1 MKPSTMFFETRQQ
14 QSLSFILLLVC
25 VQAYLVVAIQA
36 AEQNR
41 PNILLIVA
49 DDLGYRDLSCYGASK
64 VKTPRIDQ
72 LASEGVSF
80 TDAHS
85 ICSTCM
91 PSRYAILTGS

>member
-1 MKPSTMFFETRQQ
+1 MKPSTMFIETKQL

-25 VQAYLVVAIQA
+25 AQANSTVAIQA

-64 VKTPRIDQ
+64 VWMRWIDQ
-72 LASEGVSF
+72 LASEGVRF